1 MTTRGD
7 EHRVEPGAPY
17 WQRSKRPLEMLLF
30 LLPLVIAYEVGIAL
44 FFSGDDQTGI
54 LAYVLLQQIFV
65 SLGLVGSGNM
75 ALPGVLVV
83 VVLLAQ
89 QVFSRKSWTIHPPTL
104 LMMVLESLAL
114 TLPLLIFGAAIMTA
128 TPVASTAEAGPE
140 AGLAPRLVLAVGAGL
155 YEELVFRWALIGLIH
170 FVLADLLRVS
180 FQRATWT
187 AVAISSVVF
196 MAAHFLASPFDL
208 RAAIFFLVAGVFFGG
223 AFVIR
228 GFGIAAGTHAFY
240 DVIVELLSG

>member
-1 MTTRGD
+1 
-7 EHRVEPGAPY
+7 
-17 WQRSKRPLEMLLF
+17 
-30 LLPLVIAYEVGIAL
+30 
-44 FFSGDDQTGI
+44 
-54 LAYVLLQQIFV
+54 
-65 SLGLVGSGNM
+65 
-75 ALPGVLVV
+75 
-83 VVLLAQ
+83 
-89 QVFSRKSWTIHPPTL
+89 
-104 LMMVLESLAL
+104 MMVLESLAL

-187 AVAISSVVF
+187 AVVISSVVF

-208 RAAIFFLVAGVFFGG
+208 RAAIFFLVG
-223 AFVIR
+223 
-228 GFGIAAGTHAFY
+228 
-240 DVIVELLSG
+240 LSLGQVA